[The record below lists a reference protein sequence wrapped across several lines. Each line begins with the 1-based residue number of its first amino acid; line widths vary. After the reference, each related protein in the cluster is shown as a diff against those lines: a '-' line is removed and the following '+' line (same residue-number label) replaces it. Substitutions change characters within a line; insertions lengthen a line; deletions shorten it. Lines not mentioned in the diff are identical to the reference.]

1 MQPDLW
7 FQVVQFMERP
17 PALQAFSSVC
27 KQFGALVKSR
37 QCWGSALRP
46 LFEGPHCSAK
56 ELRLAC
62 DWAVIRQLPETF
74 HDARQIFVA
83 GSFALHEVLVRR
95 GRPPRWYPRDID
107 VWLVNSSSCMELGH
121 LLAGR
126 LAALGLHV
134 DATPGCG
141 DYVTD
146 DRMDYKRNG
155 NNQDSIRGLE
165 PGSCVITRVYD
176 LRYSLHGLH
185 LGTLSLIGTRPADPI
200 YGVRT
205 RPPRPPDPLTV
216 YSVMAN
222 FDVDVCR
229 VGVLPPGKLVFCDA
243 AAFDLSLKT
252 MRAHQKRR
260 GRASEAEAMREAGRL
275 LKYERRGFRF

>member
-27 KQFGALVKSR
+27 KQFGALVKRR
-37 QCWGSALRP
+37 QCWGRALRP
-46 LFEGPHCSAK
+46 LFDVPSRSAK

-62 DWAVIRQLPETF
+62 DWAVIRQLPEKIR
-74 HDARQIFVA
+74 DAQEIFVA
-83 GSFALHEVLVRR
+83 GSFALHEALVRR

-107 VWLVNSSSCMELGH
+107 VWLVNGSTCMELGH
-121 LLAGR
+121 LMAGR

-146 DRMDYKRNG
+146 DRLERTDK
-155 NNQDSIRGLE
+155 NQDYMRGLAR
-165 PGSCVITRVYD
+165 GSCVVTRVYD
-176 LRYSLHGLH
+176 LRYSLDGLH

-200 YGVRT
+200 RELRGRW
-205 RPPRPPDPLTV
+205 RAQIPDPLTI
-216 YSVMAN
+216 YTVMDN
-222 FDVDVCR
+222 FDVDICR
-229 VGVLPPGKLVFCDA
+229 VGVFPSGELVVHDA
-243 AAFDLSLKT
+243 AAFDLSLAT
-252 MRAHQKRR
+252 MRAHQKRK
-260 GRASEAEAMREAGRL
+260 GNASEAEAMREARRR